1 MNATDLGKPV
11 SETAASRGM
20 AGHAPATHRISIVA
34 TVRNESAT
42 VAPFVDSLLA
52 QTLTPDEV
60 IIVDGASTDGTTEI
74 LRNYEARR
82 AIVLISQDCNIAQ
95 GRNLGI
101 RRARHELIAVT
112 DAGCVV
118 DPDWLRQI
126 WLCFQSDEKPDV
138 VAGNFRFDCRTP
150 FEEAVTLATFSPDR
164 ETSPRAGRS
173 PSSRSVGFRKS
184 VWAAAKGYPEWLY
197 AAEDALLNIRFH
209 QLGFRFKFCRD
220 AVVTWRPRSTW
231 RALAK
236 QRINFARGNGRVGIG
251 TQGYAVNLKYHLAM
265 LAPLIGGAIWPWLLP
280 ITLIPIYAHAQR
292 NLWTQ
297 AGKAARISGKSGMR
311 WRILLVMEFVR
322 LAGLCGFF
330 LGRWDRLRDPSFA
343 ANQMDWMGVS
353 SLDELADPVAR
364 RPDPLARNR

>member
-1 MNATDLGKPV
+1 M
-11 SETAASRGM
+11 
-20 AGHAPATHRISIVA
+20 VA
-34 TVRNESAT
+34 TVRNETANIG
-42 VAPFVDSLLA
+42 AFIDSLLG
-52 QTLTPDEV
+52 QTLTPTEI

-74 LRNYEARR
+74 LRDYEARG
-82 AIVLISQDCNIAQ
+82 AIVLISQKCNIAQ

-118 DPDWLRQI
+118 EPEWLRQI

-138 VAGNFRFDCRTP
+138 VAGNFRFDCQTQ
-150 FEEAVTLATFSPDR
+150 FEEAVALATFSPDR
-164 ETSPRAGRS
+164 EISPRAGQS

-184 VWAAAKGYPEWLY
+184 AWAAAKGYPEWLY

-220 AVVTWRPRSTW
+220 AVVTWRPRQTW

-251 TQGYAVNLKYHLAM
+251 TQGYAVNLKYHVAI
-265 LAPLIGGAIWPWLLP
+265 LAPLIAGTFWPWLLP
-280 ITLIPIYAHAQR
+280 IALIPVYAHVRR

-297 AGKAARISGKSGMR
+297 AGKAAAISGKPGTR
-311 WRILLVMEFVR
+311 WRVLLIMEFVR
-322 LAGLCGFF
+322 LAGLYGFF
-330 LGRWDRLRDPSFA
+330 LGRWDRLRDSSYA
-343 ANQMDWMGVS
+343 ANQMNWMGVA
-353 SLDELADPVAR
+353 SLDELDDPTGHRPGPELR
-364 RPDPLARNR
+364 RR